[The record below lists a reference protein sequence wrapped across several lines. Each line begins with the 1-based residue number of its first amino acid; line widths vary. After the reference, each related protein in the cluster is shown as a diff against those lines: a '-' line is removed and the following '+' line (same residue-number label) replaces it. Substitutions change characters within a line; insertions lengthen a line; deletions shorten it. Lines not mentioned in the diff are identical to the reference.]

1 MRKIFTFLFI
11 CAAYTIG
18 LAQTSVTF
26 NYTGAVQT
34 FTVPAC
40 VTSITVDA
48 MGAKAGNNGSFV
60 GGNGGRV
67 QATVPV
73 TPGEVLQI
81 LVGQLGVSTS
91 TSNPAV
97 YNGGGGVFSYVSGGT
112 AGTGGGATDIR
123 RSPYSLNDRLVVS
136 GGGGGGGYVN
146 IGGHGG
152 GLVGQSGVPYSTFP
166 NSGGQGGTQSA
177 GGAAGVAC
185 CSCPT
190 YTTAGTLG
198 QGGNGAGDGAGG
210 GGGGG
215 GYYGGGGSC
224 FAGGGGGS
232 SYTAPG
238 VTGVT
243 HTQGFNTGA
252 GQVIITYSTS
262 GGAPAQPAGINGV
275 IGFCSGD
282 NASFSVMPVI
292 GATSYTWTVP
302 PGSTINSGQGTSNI
316 AVTLGSTPG
325 NISVTANNSCG
336 SSAPFTA
343 FIAITPTPTVTV
355 TSGNGAIC
363 AGGSY
368 TLTASGAN
376 SFIWM
381 PGNLSGSSVVVSPS
395 GTTTYTVTGSTNSC
409 VGTNTVTVTVNPL
422 PSVSLGADITQCG
435 GTATLNASN
444 AGSSYLWSN
453 GNTTQT
459 ITVNSSGTYSVTVT
473 NGNNCSA
480 SDNIV
485 VIINPVPLVSLGADI
500 TQCGGTATLNASN
513 AGSSYLWSN
522 GNTTQTITV
531 NSSGSYSV
539 AVTDSNGCSAS
550 DTAVVTI
557 NTLPVV
563 VAGGVPSI
571 ICQTNASITL
581 AGVPAGGIWSGPG
594 VIGNN
599 FDPGAA
605 GIGLQDLIYNYTDSN
620 GCSGADTATVNV
632 DLCLG
637 INNGSTLSMVTIY
650 PNPLTAE
657 SGTEMF
663 TIAVSGASVE
673 MQLTITDA
681 EGREVYS
688 GIENASQNGFVRTI
702 STVNMSAG
710 VYLLR
715 MSTSTEQRVEKI
727 VIRK

>member
-1 MRKIFTFLFI
+1 MRKIVTFLFI

-152 GLVGQSGVPYSTFP
+152 GLVGQSGVPYSAFP

-190 YTTAGTLG
+190 YTTAGILG

-252 GQVIITYSTS
+252 GQVIITYSAS
-262 GGAPAQPAGINGV
+262 GGAPAQPAGINGI

-302 PGSTINSGQGTSNI
+302 SGSIINSGQGTSNI

-336 SSAPFTA
+336 SSVPFTA
-343 FIAITPTPTVTV
+343 FIAITPTPTVSV
-355 TSGNGAIC
+355 TSGSGTIC

-376 SFIWM
+376 SYTWM

-395 GTTTYTVTGSTNSC
+395 GTTTYTVTGSANAC
-409 VGTNTVTVTVNPL
+409 VGTNTVTVSVNPL

-459 ITVNSSGTYSVTVT
+459 ITVNNSGTYSVTVT
-473 NGNNCSA
+473 NANNCSA

-485 VIINPVPLVSLGADI
+485 VTINPVPVVSLGADL
-500 TQCGGTATLNASN
+500 TQCGGTATLNAGN
-513 AGSSYLWSN
+513 AGSSFLWSN
-522 GNTTQTITV
+522 SNTTQTITV

-539 AVTDSNGCSAS
+539 AVTDSNGCSAN

-571 ICQTNASITL
+571 ICLANASITL

-594 VIGNN
+594 VVGNS

-605 GIGLQDLIYNYTDSN
+605 GIGLHDLIYNYTDSN
-620 GCSGADTATVNV
+620 GCSGTDTAAVNV
-632 DLCLG
+632 DFCLG
-637 INNGSTLSMVTIY
+637 INSGSTLSMVTIY

-710 VYLLR
+710 IYLLR
-715 MSTSTEQRVEKI
+715 MSTSTELRVEKI